1 MAVSDLID
9 IKKFK
14 ELRRSDPI
22 KAKNLMKKIKKK
34 NAKKLKQEKKD
45 ELPNKLHDAT
55 VPKHEVYAEY
65 VEEEIDEGMMENFE
79 DVYKRFK
86 VVKENE
92 GENEHPVEED
102 KKIIMDE
109 FYTDNEDEEE
119 EKEMKNNEF
128 ISKKA
133 LKLLKRPSIM
143 KLKEF
148 ATRPELVDIW
158 DTTAND
164 PYFCVWLKCLKN
176 SVPVPQQWCQKRKYM
191 HGKRGIEKL
200 PYVLPPYIEDTKI
213 SEIRQAIKEK
223 EQQKSL
229 KQKMRDRVRPKLHTM
244 DIDYQTLHD
253 AFFKY
258 ATKPKLVK
266 FADVYY
272 EGKEFELKTKK
283 FRPGVISE
291 RLRKAL
297 NIQPNDPLPWLVN
310 MQKYGLPPSFPY
322 LNIPSLNELTKDMN
336 TRNINKTGQNTMF
349 NANNPNQEN
358 AGLPSSGVGNG
369 TTSDF
374 TANQNRQGTNLKT
387 KYESVDESG
396 NIIYGNF
403 ISQRN
408 NDTSNNK
415 YADEFLWGEISEHF
429 ESSEEEEEEEEDNEK
444 GSKDDEIVNSDDDEK
459 KSRNIEYKDKNNIMD
474 YPENIN
480 LSDNLNDD
488 LLKNNYAQGTYSVGA
503 NSKMTGSYT
512 PYMENGLTSVDL
524 TSFVPGYETP
534 KYGYNNNYI
543 NAQNFKPY
551 TVLQREEVP
560 ISQNN
565 LFSSN
570 AKYKINPP
578 IQHISNTPNISEAG
592 ISTPFTNIG
601 IATPHM
607 KNEIGKGLN
616 ANTNNSTIDDIRK
629 ELNKCEETS
638 NKIKLMSAQV
648 DNPKK
653 TTKDDKQKKKKRFF
667 KF

>member
-14 ELRRSDPI
+14 ELRKTDPI

-45 ELPNKLHDAT
+45 DASNNAYESSNDANVPN
-55 VPKHEVYAEY
+55 HEAYAEY

-92 GENEHPVEED
+92 GENEYPVEED

-109 FYTDNEDEEE
+109 FYTDNEDDDE

-133 LKLLKRPSIM
+133 LKLLRRPSIM

-148 ATRPELVDIW
+148 ATKPELVDIW

-223 EQQKSL
+223 EEQKSL

-336 TRNINKTGQNTMF
+336 TKNINKPAHNTMF
-349 NANNPNQEN
+349 NPNNPNQDTG
-358 AGLPSSGVGNG
+358 GLGPLGVGDG

-374 TANQNRQGTNLKT
+374 TANQNRQGSNIKT
-387 KYESVDESG
+387 RYETVDESG
-396 NIIYGNF
+396 NIVYGNF
-403 ISQRN
+403 ISQRT
-408 NDTSNNK
+408 NDASNNK
-415 YADEFLWGEISEHF
+415 YADDFLWGEISEHF
-429 ESSEEEEEEEEDNEK
+429 ESSEEEEEEEEDKEK
-444 GSKDDEIVNSDDDEK
+444 GSKDGEIVNSDDEDDEK
-459 KSRNIEYKDKNNIMD
+459 KSRNVEYKDKNNLMD
-474 YPENIN
+474 YPEHIN
-480 LSDNLNDD
+480 LSDNLNED
-488 LLKNNYAQGTYSVGA
+488 LLKNNYAQGIYSVGA
-503 NSKMTGSYT
+503 TSKLTGSYT

-524 TSFVPGYETP
+524 TSFVSGYETP
-534 KYGYNNNYI
+534 KYGYNNNYM
-543 NAQNFKPY
+543 NPQNFKPY

-570 AKYKINPP
+570 AKYKINP
-578 IQHISNTPNISEAG
+578 SNISEAG

-601 IATPHM
+601 IGTPHV

-629 ELNKCEETS
+629 ELNKYEETS
-638 NKIKLMSAQV
+638 NKIKLVSAQV